1 MLAYLNGVVR
11 ERQNGEMILVTG
23 SESQGQVGYL
33 VKTPDH
39 PRYDVLIPGQ
49 RAEVYV
55 YTHVREDA
63 FDLYG
68 FQHPGEKHFFTT
80 LLQVSGVGPKMALAL
95 LSHADDLSLAS
106 MILEEDKAA
115 LTSISGV
122 GKKTAERMV
131 LELKDVIVK
140 KMEAGVLRRSSRAS
154 EPIRQGGGSV
164 ASVSGDRSNPVF
176 MDAYLALQGLGY
188 KEVQAKQMVEHAFS
202 VLGKPERVEEVLKLA
217 LKGGLGQ

>member
-1 MLAYLNGVVR
+1 MLAYLNGVVK

-23 SESQGQVGYL
+23 SESAGQVGYL

-49 RAEVYV
+49 RAEIYL

-68 FQHPGEKHFFTT
+68 FQHPGEKNFFTT

-95 LSHADDLSLAS
+95 LSHTDDLTLAS

-115 LTSISGV
+115 LTGISGV

-140 KMEAGVLRRSSRAS
+140 KIEAGTLRRSAAGTHAARSGAATV
-154 EPIRQGGGSV
+154 QAGV
-164 ASVSGDRSNPVF
+164 GDRSNPVF
-176 MDAYLALQGLGY
+176 IDAYLALQGLGY
-188 KEVQAKQMVEHAFS
+188 KEIQAKQMVEHAFS
-202 VLGKPERVEEVLKLA
+202 VLGKPDRVEDVLKIA
-217 LKGGLGQ
+217 LKGGLGS